1 MRVKT
6 FISILILSALVQACG
21 NHSLSVN
28 LNVPAAASSSLTP
41 TPVTLP
47 ALTAQDEVPAQ
58 SALHMATSAPWVHL
72 NSMDGE

>member
-21 NHSLSVN
+21 NYSLSVSVE
-28 LNVPAAASSSLTP
+28 VPSASSSTTP
-41 TPVTLP
+41 ASVTLP
-47 ALTAQDEVPAQ
+47 PLAAVDEPPAQ
-58 SALHMATSAPWVHL
+58 SALHMATSAPWVYL